1 MHFKY
6 FVVDMFE
13 QRCPMYC
20 CPMYFMN
27 SQCVMCYS
35 GKKYEENFVTLA
47 EMAITTN

>member
-6 FVVDMFE
+6 FIVDTSE
-13 QRCPMYC
+13 QCSPTYH